1 MAPKQNKNNN
11 NNNNRKQIIYRN
23 PVQNKWILLSAGN
36 SNVVLSS
43 PFLVNLNAVAQGTSN
58 VARVGSKVRMVEMD
72 LIVQV
77 VYGTGCDSFA
87 ARFLIVRDVAAE
99 GVLTTNG
106 EIFTSAG
113 GVDSI
118 RNYTTVNP
126 DRYIVLLDHIF
137 DRNEL
142 IPSTISTSTG
152 NAVYLWRKT
161 IKLGFVTDY
170 SRGNAGTIAD
180 IDTNAITAIGICNAT
195 QANTVAFSFAS
206 AIRFT
211 DE

>member
-11 NNNNRKQIIYRN
+11 NKNNRKQIIYRN

-36 SNVVLSS
+36 SNVTLAS

-77 VYGTGCDSFA
+77 VYGPSADSLA

-113 GVDSI
+113 GCDSI

-137 DRNEL
+137 DRTEL
-142 IPSTISTSTG
+142 VPAIISTSTNG
-152 NAVYLWRKT
+152 STYLWKKT

-180 IDTNAITAIGICNAT
+180 IDTNAITAIGICNDTIAT
-195 QANTVAFSFAS
+195 TCAFSFAS